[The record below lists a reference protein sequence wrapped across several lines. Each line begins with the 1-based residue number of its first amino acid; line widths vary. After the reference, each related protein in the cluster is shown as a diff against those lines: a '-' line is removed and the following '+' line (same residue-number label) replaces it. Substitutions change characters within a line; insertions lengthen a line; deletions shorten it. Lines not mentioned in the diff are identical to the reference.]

1 MRHDNDGGGN
11 DLRAQ
16 HDTTATATRDRSA
29 PPPGQGAEERP
40 EDCRHTTGQYLIGGL
55 QHLLTM
61 YAGLIT
67 PPLIIGT
74 AAGLDGAQ
82 TATLIAATTLL
93 AGIATLL
100 QTLGV
105 RWLRLG
111 SQLPIVVGATF
122 VPVGAMEA
130 IAAGDGLPAVF
141 GASLAAGLFGLAI
154 SPFFGSLARFFPP
167 IVTGTIVTVIGLSL
181 FPVALGWIVGDAPG
195 GVPATG
201 DLLLGLGTLAL
212 VLLLNRIPGVIGRFS
227 ILIGLV
233 TGTVVAALTGRADF
247 SEVVPGPLFALP
259 EPFHF
264 GLPSFQPAA
273 ILTMCIVM
281 LVVLTEGTANIMG
294 VGAVVGARV
303 DRRRISEGLRAS
315 ALATTIAPLVNTFP
329 VSSFAQNIGLVAM
342 TRVRSRFVVAWA
354 GGLLVLLGLFPVLG
368 RLVAAVPMPVLG
380 GAGLVLFGTV
390 AASGIKTLAED
401 DLTDQL
407 NLVLVGA
414 SLGAGMVPLLFPHF
428 YEGLPDWAATVL
440 HSGIVGASLVA
451 IALNILFNAG
461 RRGRNT
467 DAGEHDAARPPAE
480 PHPEPGA

>member
-1 MRHDNDGGGN
+1 MPNHPSGPD
-11 DLRAQ
+11 
-16 HDTTATATRDRSA
+16 A
-29 PPPGQGAEERP
+29 PGVPSPRTEERP
-40 EDCRHTTGQYLIGGL
+40 EDHRLGVGQYLVGGL

-74 AAGLDGAQ
+74 AAGLDASG
-82 TATLIAATTLL
+82 TATMIAATTLL
-93 AGIATLL
+93 AGLATLL

-105 RWLRLG
+105 MPLRLG

-122 VPVGAMEA
+122 VPVGAMES
-130 IAAGDGLPAVF
+130 IAATDGLPTVF
-141 GASLAAGLFGLAI
+141 GASLAAGLFALVI
-154 SPFFGSLARFFPP
+154 TPFFGSLVRFFPP

-181 FPVALGWIVGDAPG
+181 FPVAIGWIVDGAPG
-195 GVPATG
+195 GTPATA
-201 DLLLGLGTLAL
+201 DLALGLGTLAL
-212 VLLLNRIPGVIGRFS
+212 VLGLNRAPGVLGRFA

-233 TGTVVAALTGRADF
+233 AGTAVAAALGRTDF
-247 SEVVPGPLFALP
+247 SGVGSGPAFALP
-259 EPFHF
+259 EPFHYGPPAF
-264 GLPSFQPAA
+264 DPAA
-273 ILTMCIVM
+273 IVTMCIVM

-303 DRRRISEGLRAS
+303 DRRRISDGIRGG
-315 ALATTIAPLVNTFP
+315 ALASMLAPMLNTFP

-368 RLVAAVPMPVLG
+368 RLVAAIPMPVLG

-390 AASGIKTLAED
+390 AASGVKTIAEA

-414 SLGAGMVPLLFPHF
+414 SLAAGLTPLLFPHF
-428 YEGLPDWAATVL
+428 YEGLPGWAATVL
-440 HSGIVGASLVA
+440 HSGIVGASAVA
-451 IALNILFNAG
+451 IGLNVLFTLGRG
-461 RRGRNT
+461 RRGPET
-467 DAGEHDAARPPAE
+467 PAAGGEDPGGGAAEAPPA
-480 PHPEPGA
+480 PSAATPASAPSARSQGG